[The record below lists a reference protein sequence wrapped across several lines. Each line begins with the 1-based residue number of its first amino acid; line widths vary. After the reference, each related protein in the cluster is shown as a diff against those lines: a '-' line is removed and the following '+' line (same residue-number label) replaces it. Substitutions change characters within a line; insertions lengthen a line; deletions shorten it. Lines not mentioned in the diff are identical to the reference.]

1 MTGTSFVSLFMYGIA
16 APSQLNYFNFDFIS
30 TLFGN
35 SIFIFMCHHSISGIV
50 YPVRPQSKVRPMF
63 IYSFSLAAILLLLEG
78 FLSAFAFGWVDPTS
92 TDPFPKPI
100 QKLYNQNFLAVPVVS
115 QIVNFYPMLGV
126 SAVPVMIITLRNNIL
141 QMLGKEMKNPKWWVN
156 GLWSVGL

>member
-100 QKLYNQNFLAVPVVS
+100 QKLYNQNFLAIPVVS

-141 QMLGKEMKNPKWWVN
+141 
-156 GLWSVGL
+156 